1 MGAVYSIS
9 QLQQMIA
16 PVAKRFGVRRIYAF
30 GSYARNEATSKSDL
44 DIRIEKG
51 AIRSLFELADFR
63 LTLEETLAIP
73 VDVVTTDI
81 RDKMFLKGISKD
93 EVLLYDAQ

>member
-1 MGAVYSIS
+1 MASAYSVN
-9 QLQQMIA
+9 QLQLLIA
-16 PVAKRFGVRRIYAF
+16 PVAKRFGVKRVYLF
-30 GSYARNEATSKSDL
+30 GSYARNEATHKSDL

-73 VDVVTTDI
+73 VDVVTSDI
-81 RDKMFLKGISKD
+81 RDKRFLDAISKD